1 MLSGGGGVFIYTW
14 GYPHVQ
20 VHVQVVVMRDEGF
33 GGGASGDHVHH
44 RSLNLKETQVV
55 QELAHVRNNFGTGVE
70 LIPEKIG
77 NLSLL

>member
-1 MLSGGGGVFIYTW
+1 MLSEGGVLINTW

-33 GGGASGDHVHH
+33 GCGASGDHVHH
-44 RSLNLKETQVV
+44 RSLDLKETQVV
-55 QELAHVRNNFGTGVE
+55 QELAHVRDNFGTGVE
-70 LIPEKIG
+70 LIPEKID